1 MKRLLAYLF
10 IVLGLVL
17 TFSINSNGKE
27 INKEIYKFKKILIPL
42 SKDGSWKLIG
52 KKTQNIYSAKLTW
65 IYLAQTKDNQL
76 SKLIELVHISA
87 AAESVS
93 ESVCLSME
101 FIGIE
106 L

>member
-10 IVLGLVL
+10 IFLGLGL

-93 ESVCLSME
+93 ESVSW
-101 FIGIE
+101 FKNFV
-106 L
+106 